1 MLEKVKKKMK
11 KKMELKEEGW
21 KEMRN
26 LKEMVI
32 ENENM
37 DLKVIVQRDG
47 RKESKIV
54 KEKERMSEMEKKK
67 RMRNL
72 RRMREG

>member
-67 RMRNL
+67 RIRNL